1 MVLFDVTSLHMYVQ
15 ISGILT
21 INKEHLENDVY

>member
-15 ISGILT
+15 IRGTLT
-21 INKEHLENDVY
+21 ISKEHLENDVY